1 MRYFLT
7 TGLFV
12 LITFL
17 SFAFAGCSK
26 SDTDI
31 VRENA
36 EDYLEQ
42 TLDDA
47 SSYEFVRLEYK
58 EEITQR
64 DNLNFRIDRFNRDLE
79 RAEEAKKR
87 QEESRF
93 LQESLKRT
101 EIEIERNLSIIPE
114 LESLK
119 ESLGDKLD
127 ETACHVYEFDFR
139 ASNQMGGIVLT
150 NSHLYVN
157 PDLEVTHL
165 ATTFGQM
172 LNTCNELEEY
182 RDVIRNNPL
191 VY

>member
-1 MRYFLT
+1 MRNFIS

-36 EDYLEQ
+36 EDHLER

-47 SSYEFVRLEYK
+47 SSYEFVHLEYK

-93 LQESLKRT
+93 QELLERT
-101 EIEIERNLSIIPE
+101 EKEIERNSSIIPE

-119 ESLGDKLD
+119 ESLGDNLD

-139 ASNQMGGIVLT
+139 ASNPMGGIVLE
-150 NSHLYVN
+150 NSYLYVT

-165 ATTFGQM
+165 ATTTGQI

-182 RDVIRNNPL
+182 RDVIRNNPIL
-191 VY
+191 Y